1 MPYEDRATTACF
13 YCLALNKPQHHHRVL
28 GGTIQ
33 PRKILPSALNGRV
46 CGVELVL
53 VSYTP
58 AEASACC
65 AAGRYGEECVDFEIV
80 VLRWCLK
87 LSLQVG
93 WLLLLED
100 DGMDVRTP
108 CASIIYLL
116 GKLTRS
122 A

>member
-1 MPYEDRATTACF
+1 MKTSPAPCSLSGAEQTATSPLRSGRDYPASKDLVVGSERAR
-13 YCLALNKPQHHHRVL
+13 LQR
-28 GGTIQ
+28 Q
-33 PRKILPSALNGRV
+33 
-46 CGVELVL
+46 LVL

-100 DGMDVRTP
+100 DGMDVRTS
-108 CASIIYLL
+108 CAGIICLL